1 MEARK
6 VRFASTGRRVV
17 AVNDDGSP
25 MGVYP
30 PLSEAELEH
39 MGAEGKQVPRTGSAG
54 VGLSR
59 PEAPHYVEPGA
70 EGDHTLDGDG
80 WAGQAK
86 PEAPTF
92 PPGQR
97 TIICPSC
104 GGSGYDPTYADRHR
118 REDRCSTC
126 RGSGLLW
133 VEWRTQPDG
142 SLTFI
147 QHRRP

>member
-30 PLSEAELEH
+30 PLSELELEH

-59 PEAPHYVEPGA
+59 PEAPIFP
-70 EGDHTLDGDG
+70 
-80 WAGQAK
+80 AG
-86 PEAPTF
+86 PY
-92 PPGQR
+92 
-97 TIICPSC
+97 TIPCPSC
-104 GGSGYDPTYADRHR
+104 SGSGENATYADSRAR
-118 REDRCSTC
+118 GDRCRAC
-126 RGSGLLW
+126 QGAGWLR
-133 VEWRTQPDG
+133 VEWCPQPDG

-147 QHRRP
+147 QHGPGMHPDQAELGL